1 MSTKKD
7 FLAFITICVTALF
20 VVPIITLLN
29 GYIVFLVWN
38 KILVDV
44 VTILAPIT
52 YWKAYFLTLAISF
65 PLSVSKTYRD
75 YKNDKLDIDYQQ
87 YKAF

>member
-1 MSTKKD
+1 MNDTKAD
-7 FLAFITICVTALF
+7 FLEFIIIFVTALF
-20 VVPIITLLN
+20 VVPIIN
-29 GYIVFLVWN
+29 FFGGYVVFLVWN

-75 YKNDKLDIDYQQ
+75 YKDNKL
-87 YKAF
+87 

>member
-1 MSTKKD
+1 MNDAKAD
-7 FLAFITICVTALF
+7 FLEFIIIFVTALF
-20 VVPIITLLN
+20 VVPAITFLN

-75 YKNDKLDIDYQQ
+75 NKNNKL
-87 YKAF
+87 

>member
-1 MSTKKD
+1 MNDAKAD
-7 FLAFITICVTALF
+7 FLEFIIIFITALF
-20 VVPIITLLN
+20 VVPIIN
-29 GYIVFLVWN
+29 FFSGYVVFLVWN

-75 YKNDKLDIDYQQ
+75 CKNNKL
-87 YKAF
+87 

>member
-1 MSTKKD
+1 MNDAKAD
-7 FLAFITICVTALF
+7 FLEFIIIFVTALF
-20 VVPIITLLN
+20 VVPIIN
-29 GYIVFLVWN
+29 FFGGYVVFLVWN

-75 YKNDKLDIDYQQ
+75 NKNNKI
-87 YKAF
+87 

>member
-1 MSTKKD
+1 MNDAKAD
-7 FLAFITICVTALF
+7 FLEFIIIFVTALF
-20 VVPIITLLN
+20 VVPIIN
-29 GYIVFLVWN
+29 FFGGYVVFLVWN

-65 PLSVSKTYRD
+65 PLTVSKVYRD
-75 YKNDKLDIDYQQ
+75 HKNNKL
-87 YKAF
+87 

>member
-1 MSTKKD
+1 MNDAKAD
-7 FLAFITICVTALF
+7 FLEYIIIFVTALF
-20 VVPIITLLN
+20 VVPAITFLN

-65 PLSVSKTYRD
+65 PLTVSRTYRD
-75 YKNDKLDIDYQQ
+75 YKNNKL
-87 YKAF
+87 

>member
-1 MSTKKD
+1 MKDAKAD
-7 FLAFITICVTALF
+7 FLEFIIIFVTALF
-20 VVPIITLLN
+20 VVPIIAFFS
-29 GYIVFLVWN
+29 GYVVFLVWN

-65 PLSVSKTYRD
+65 PLTVSITYKD
-75 YKNDKLDIDYQQ
+75 YKNNK
-87 YKAF
+87 

>member
-1 MSTKKD
+1 MNDAKAD
-7 FLAFITICVTALF
+7 FLEFIIIFVTALF
-20 VVPIITLLN
+20 VVPAITFLN

-38 KILVDV
+38 KIVVDV

-75 YKNDKLDIDYQQ
+75 NKNNKL
-87 YKAF
+87 

>member
-1 MSTKKD
+1 MNDAKAD
-7 FLAFITICVTALF
+7 FLEFIIIFVTALF
-20 VVPIITLLN
+20 VVPIIN
-29 GYIVFLVWN
+29 FFGGYVVFLVWN

-75 YKNDKLDIDYQQ
+75 NKNNKL
-87 YKAF
+87 

>member
-1 MSTKKD
+1 MNDAKSD
-7 FLAFITICVTALF
+7 FLEFIIIFVTALF
-20 VVPIITLLN
+20 VVPIIN
-29 GYIVFLVWN
+29 FFSGYVVFLVWN

-75 YKNDKLDIDYQQ
+75 YKDNKL
-87 YKAF
+87 